1 MKPSLRSILTGISY
15 TLCTHLAAWGAFLLF
30 YLGLRQDEA
39 SFFATVIILCI
50 SIGVYF
56 LLQRKN
62 SKPLF
67 CLLSAGIT
75 HLLLYI
81 GEGTLISLIDKA
93 GLWHIWDPIGTVYL
107 KGLSYGVIA
116 LVIGGG
122 LLFVLAADAIRIGV
136 LRYKAGKRQMEAVK

>member
-1 MKPSLRSILTGISY
+1 MKPTLRSILTGIGY
-15 TLCTHLAAWGAFLLF
+15 TICTHLAAWGAFLLF
-30 YLGLRQDEA
+30 YLALRWDEA
-39 SFFATVIILCI
+39 SIFATTIVLCI

-56 LLQRKN
+56 YLQNKN

-67 CLLSAGIT
+67 FLLSAGIT

-81 GEGTLISLIDKA
+81 GEGTLISFIDKA

-116 LVIGGG
+116 LIIGGG
-122 LLFVLAADAIRIGV
+122 LLFMLVADAIRIGV